1 MMQSRIVDSSRLLFV
16 MGVEESMCL
25 QDRMSFVVRNFR
37 GGKGDVP
44 DEVLSLPGYL
54 FFFK

>member
-25 QDRMSFVVRNFR
+25 QNRMSFVVRNFR

-54 FFFK
+54 FFF